1 MASISLIDDSSIFVG
16 FLGGL
21 DVKESA
27 HNGED
32 MGWIP
37 GVGRS
42 PGGGNDNPLQYS
54 GASHGQR
61 SMVGYSPWGCKELD
75 TTEQLSTHTQ
85 PP

>member
-1 MASISLIDDSSIFVG
+1 MASISLVDDSSIFVG

-27 HNGED
+27 HNGKD

-54 GASHGQR
+54 GASRGQR
-61 SMVGYSPWGCKELD
+61 SLLGYSPWVAKSQ
-75 TTEQLSTHTQ
+75 TQLSN
-85 PP
+85 